1 MKWPVHYKANGLD
14 PDPISLLIH
23 FYVEE
28 REFELWMS
36 PLETSSYAIE
46 LKIFGKIL
54 TQYEKT
60 GHSII

>member
-1 MKWPVHYKANGLD
+1 MNWPVHCKANGHD
-14 PDPISLLIH
+14 PDPISHLIH

-28 REFELWMS
+28 GEFELWMS

-46 LKIFGKIL
+46 LKIFAKIL
-54 TQYEKT
+54 TQYQKT